1 VTPPLL
7 RDNIQTLRPEKED
20 FLLCYMVNPG
30 YGEEIMNWHKN
41 NRNIKL
47 HCFWDMKN
55 EPELKVVHPNLI
67 FHQLDT
73 TKFMDMMR
81 RCKGFVTTAG
91 FESVCEAMYLDK
103 PVMMVP
109 VEGQYEQACNAI
121 DASSAGA
128 GIYSSSFKI
137 ESFLDYLPDHL
148 SISNQ
153 FREWYSSMEDLV
165 IRELTD
171 F

>member
-7 RDNIQTLRPEKED
+7 RDNLQTLISEKED

-30 YGEEIMNWHKN
+30 YSEEIINWHKN
-41 NRNIKL
+41 NQNIKL

-67 FHQLDT
+67 FHQLDA

-81 RCKGFVTTAG
+81 RCKGLVTTAG

-128 GIYSSSFKI
+128 GISSSSFKI
-137 ESFLDYLPDHL
+137 EPFLDYLPDHL

-153 FREWYSSMEDLV
+153 FREWYGSMEDLV